1 MIQKIGVIG
10 AGQMGG
16 GIAHVCALHGF
27 HVVLMDVNPEALRR
41 AQETIRRNMER
52 QAGKGKISKTDL
64 DAAMGRI
71 QTGTD
76 FRAFTDCDLVIEAAT
91 ENEDVK
97 REVFKNLVPHL
108 KKEAMVATKIGRASC
123 RERVCQYV

>member
-1 MIQKIGVIG
+1 
-10 AGQMGG
+10 
-16 GIAHVCALHGF
+16 
-27 HVVLMDVNPEALRR
+27 
-41 AQETIRRNMER
+41 
-52 QAGKGKISKTDL
+52 
-64 DAAMGRI
+64 MGRI

-108 KKEAMVATKIGRASC
+108 KKEAMVATNTSSISITRLAATTDRPERLDRKRVVEGQSVSVRVALGGRRIIKQKRSNSS
-123 RERVCQYV
+123 ERVAMQYCLK